1 MTTDSAQSAPPEVLI
16 AGGGVAALEALLALR
31 DLAGD
36 RAHLT
41 LLAPNSEFVYR
52 PMTVR
57 EPFSYGVASRFPLE
71 RILAD
76 AGARRIDDVLVSVD
90 PAARTVRTGAGGEH
104 HYDWLIIALGATI
117 KARYEHAIT
126 VDDRRIDELLHGLIQ
141 DVEGGYVKRLA
152 IVVPPRMGWQL
163 PVYELALMTA
173 TRAEDSN
180 IDMEITI
187 VTPEDAPLTLFG
199 EGASRAVQALL
210 DEHGVDVVTSAHC
223 EIPRT
228 GHIEISPGDRSLTVD
243 RVIALPELVGP
254 ALPGVPEAENGF
266 IPVNDYCL
274 VRGLEHE
281 YAAGDAIDFAV
292 KFGGL
297 ASQQADTAARAI
309 AAQLGAPVTAAPFEP
324 VVHGML
330 LTGAK
335 PLYLSAEITGGRGFT
350 SSISDEPLTRPPTK
364 IVARYL
370 APYLEQR
377 TQAV

>member
-1 MTTDSAQSAPPEVLI
+1 MTTDSDQSAPSEVLI

-36 RAHLT
+36 RARLT
-41 LLAPNSEFVYR
+41 LVAPNSEFVYR

-57 EPFSYGVASRFPLE
+57 EPFSYGVAQRFPLE
-71 RILAD
+71 RLLAD
-76 AGARRIDDVLVSVD
+76 ARAERVDGVIASVD
-90 PAARTVRTGAGGEH
+90 PANRSVRTDAGAEYR
-104 HYDWLIIALGATI
+104 YDALIVALGATI
-117 KARYEHAIT
+117 KPRYEHAIT

-152 IVVPPRMGWQL
+152 VVVPPRMGWQL
-163 PVYELALMTA
+163 PAYELALMTA

-180 IDMEITI
+180 IAMQITI
-187 VTPEDAPLTLFG
+187 VTPEDAPLALFG
-199 EGASRAVQALL
+199 EGASRAVQGLL
-210 DEHGVDVVTSAHC
+210 DEHGIDIITSAYC

-228 GHIEISPGDRSLTVD
+228 GQIEITPGERTLTAD

-254 ALPGVPEAENGF
+254 SLPGLPEAENGF
-266 IPVNDYCL
+266 IPVDEHCR

-292 KFGGL
+292 KHGGL

-309 AAQLGAPVTAAPFEP
+309 AAGLGAPVAASPFEP
-324 VVHGML
+324 VVHGIL
-330 LTGAK
+330 LTGER
-335 PLYLSAEITGGRGFT
+335 PLYLSAEITGGHGF
-350 SSISDEPLTRPPTK
+350 SASISDEPDWQPPTK
-364 IVARYL
+364 IAARYL

-377 TQAV
+377 SQAV

>member
-1 MTTDSAQSAPPEVLI
+1 MTTDPAQSAPSEVLI

-36 RAHLT
+36 RAQLT

-57 EPFSYGVASRFPLE
+57 EPFSYGVAQRFPLE

-76 AGARRIDDVLVSVD
+76 AAARRIDDVLVSVD
-90 PAARTVRTGAGGEH
+90 PGARTVRTGAGSEH
-104 HYDWLIIALGATI
+104 HYDSLIVALGATI
-117 KARYEHAIT
+117 KPRYEHAIT
-126 VDDRRIDELLHGLIQ
+126 VDDRRIDDLLHGLIQ

-152 IVVPPRMGWQL
+152 IVVPPRMPWQL
-163 PVYELALMTA
+163 PGYELALMTA
-173 TRAEDSN
+173 TRARDSN
-180 IDMEITI
+180 IEMEITI
-187 VTPEDAPLTLFG
+187 LTPEDSPLILFG
-199 EGASRAVQALL
+199 EDASRTVEALL
-210 DEHGVDVVTSAHC
+210 DEHGIDVITSAHC
-223 EIPRT
+223 EIPST
-228 GHIEISPGDRSLTVD
+228 GHIEINPGERTLTVD
-243 RVIALPELVGP
+243 RVIALPELFGP
-254 ALPGVPEAENGF
+254 ALPGLPVAEHGF
-266 IPVNDYCL
+266 IPVDEYCRVGGL
-274 VRGLEHE
+274 VHE

-309 AAQLGAPVTAAPFEP
+309 AAELGAPVTAAPFEP

-330 LTGAK
+330 LTGGK
-335 PLYLSAEITGGRGFT
+335 PLYLSAEITGGHGFS
-350 SSISDEPLTRPPTK
+350 SSISDEPPTGAPSK

>member
-1 MTTDSAQSAPPEVLI
+1 MTTDPAQSAPSEVLI

-36 RAHLT
+36 RARLT

-57 EPFSYGVASRFPLE
+57 EPFSYGAAQRFPLE

-76 AGARRIDDVLVSVD
+76 AAARRIDDVLVSVD
-90 PAARTVRTGAGGEH
+90 PGARTVRTGAGGEH
-104 HYDWLIIALGATI
+104 RYDALVIALGATI
-117 KARYEHAIT
+117 KPRYEHAIT
-126 VDDRRIDELLHGLIQ
+126 IDDRRIDDLLHGLIQ

-173 TRAEDSN
+173 TRAQDAN
-180 IDMEITI
+180 IEMEITI
-187 VTPEDAPLTLFG
+187 LTPEDAPLTLFG
-199 EGASRAVQALL
+199 EGASRTVQALL
-210 DEHGVDVVTSAHC
+210 DEQGIDVITSAYC

-266 IPVNDYCL
+266 IPVDDHCRI
-274 VRGLEHE
+274 RGLERE
-281 YAAGDAIDFAV
+281 YAAGDSIDFAV
-292 KFGGL
+292 KHGGL
-297 ASQQADTAARAI
+297 ASQEADTAARAI
-309 AAQLGAPVTAAPFEP
+309 AAELGAPVTATPFEP
-324 VVHGML
+324 IVHGML
-330 LTGAK
+330 LTGGK
-335 PLYLSAEITGGRGFT
+335 PLYLSAEITGGHGFT
-350 SSISDEPLTRPPTK
+350 SSISDEPLIQPPAK

>member
-1 MTTDSAQSAPPEVLI
+1 MTTDSAQSAPSEVLI
-16 AGGGVAALEALLALR
+16 AGGGVAALEALLALH

-36 RAHLT
+36 RARLT

-57 EPFSYGVASRFPLE
+57 EPFSYGVAQRFPLE

-76 AGARRIDDVLVSVD
+76 AGARRIDDVLVSID
-90 PAARTVRTGAGGEH
+90 PGARTVRTGAGGEH
-104 HYDWLIIALGATI
+104 RYDALVIALGATI
-117 KARYEHAIT
+117 KPRYEHAIT
-126 VDDRRIDELLHGLIQ
+126 IDDRRIDDLLHGLIQ

-152 IVVPPRMGWQL
+152 VVVPPRMGWQL
-163 PVYELALMTA
+163 PAYELALMTA
-173 TRAEDSN
+173 TRAQDAN
-180 IDMEITI
+180 IEMEITI
-187 VTPEDAPLTLFG
+187 LTPEDAPLTLFG
-199 EGASRAVQALL
+199 EGASRTVQALL
-210 DEHGVDVVTSAHC
+210 DEQGIDVITSAYC

-266 IPVNDYCL
+266 IPVDDHCRI
-274 VRGLEHE
+274 RGLEHE
-281 YAAGDAIDFAV
+281 YAAGDSIDFAV
-292 KFGGL
+292 KHGGL
-297 ASQQADTAARAI
+297 ASQEADTAARAI
-309 AAQLGAPVTAAPFEP
+309 AAELGAAVTATPFEP
-324 VVHGML
+324 IVHGML
-330 LTGAK
+330 LTGGK

-350 SSISDEPLTRPPTK
+350 SSISDEPLIQPPAK